1 MTKRQQGNQTKD
13 EVLAGGTLDH
23 VWIRISK
30 DLNHTHQKVNF
41 VVSRKEG
48 MPGVELCQDATQT
61 PHVNVC
67 CVWQAH
73 DDLWG
78 AIEATLDVCVN
89 WTK

>member
-1 MTKRQQGNQTKD
+1 MTKKQQGNQTKD

-30 DLNHTHQKVNF
+30 DLNDTHQKVKF
-41 VVSRKEG
+41 VVSGEEG
-48 MPGVELCQDATQT
+48 MPSVKLCQNATQA

-67 CVWQAH
+67 RVWQAH

-78 AIEATLDVCVN
+78 AVEAALDVCVN
-89 WTK
+89 